1 MAKEPL
7 PSSVVPTRY
16 SAVVS
21 YVGTHFHGWQFQRNA
36 PRTVQAVLEEALARF
51 SAERA
56 RIVAAGRTDTGVH
69 AEGQVVHFDLTKP
82 HSPARIRDGVNTLL
96 PWDAR
101 LLAVEAAS
109 PEFHARRDAAW
120 KEYLYRWSRAD
131 AISPR
136 DALFVAEIS
145 RRADANRMREAA
157 RALPGERDFGVF
169 GVRRPSGESSSRRLH
184 FVRIE
189 ESGDEIRALFRGDA
203 FLRGMVRSICG
214 VLASIARGKAPPD
227 RIEELLETGDRRL
240 LSAKAPAH
248 GLTLVRVHYNRS
260 GAGRGVTL
268 IA

>member
-1 MAKEPL
+1 LAEESPQ
-7 PSSVVPTRY
+7 PPVAVTRY
-16 SAVVS
+16 RAVVS

-51 SAERA
+51 SGEAA

-82 HSPARIRDGVNTLL
+82 RSPGRIRDGVNTLL

-101 LLAVEAAS
+101 VLAVEAAH

-131 AISPR
+131 AIPPR

-145 RRADANRMREAA
+145 RRADAGRMREAA

-169 GVRRPSGESSSRRLH
+169 GVRLPSGESSSRRLH

-189 ESGDEIRALFRGDA
+189 ESGDEVRALFRGDA
-203 FLRGMVRSICG
+203 FVRGMIRSICG
-214 VLASIARGKAPPD
+214 VLACVARRKVPAD
-227 RIEELLETGDRRL
+227 RIDELLRTGDRRL
-240 LSAKAPAH
+240 LSAKAPAK
-248 GLTLVRVHYNRS
+248 GLTLVRVHYNR
-260 GAGRGVTL
+260 
-268 IA
+268 